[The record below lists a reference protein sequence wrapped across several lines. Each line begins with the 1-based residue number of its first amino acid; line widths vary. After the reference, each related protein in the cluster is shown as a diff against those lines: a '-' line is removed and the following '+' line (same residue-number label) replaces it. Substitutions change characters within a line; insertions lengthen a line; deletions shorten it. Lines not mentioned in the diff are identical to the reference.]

1 LPFAREPAIT
11 IASQSTDAPSP
22 MNRHAT
28 AEPSP
33 FTPQERD
40 LIRRELCQH
49 FGQDPCVA
57 DGLLLRTWHSGP
69 QAGQP
74 KLPAAVQSM
83 LARGLVEIR
92 TGRGPRAVFTP
103 AGLVALRQLL
113 SDRRAMDPARFAHL
127 RRELGLDDGGSGA
140 EDSE

>member
-1 LPFAREPAIT
+1 
-11 IASQSTDAPSP
+11 

-28 AEPSP
+28 PEPSP

-49 FGQDPCVA
+49 FGQDPRVA

-103 AGLVALRQLL
+103 TGLVALRQLL
-113 SDRRAMDPARFAHL
+113 SDRRAMDPVRFAHL

>member
-1 LPFAREPAIT
+1 
-11 IASQSTDAPSP
+11 

-28 AEPSP
+28 PEPSP

-49 FGQDPCVA
+49 FGQDPRVA
-57 DGLLLRTWHSGP
+57 DGLLLRTWRSGP

-83 LARGLVEIR
+83 LERGLVEIR
-92 TGRGPRAVFTP
+92 TGRGPRAAFTP

-113 SDRRAMDPARFAHL
+113 SDRRAMDPVRFAHL
-127 RRELGLDDGGSGA
+127 RRELGLDDGGSGV

>member
-1 LPFAREPAIT
+1 MSRRVTP
-11 IASQSTDAPSP
+11 
-22 MNRHAT
+22 
-28 AEPSP
+28 EPSP

-49 FGQDPCVA
+49 FGQDPRAA
-57 DGLLLRTWHSGP
+57 DGILLRTWRSGP

-74 KLPAAVQSM
+74 KLPPAVQSM
-83 LARGLVEIR
+83 LERGLVEIR

-103 AGLVALRQLL
+103 TGLAALRRLL

-127 RRELGLDDGGSGA
+127 RRELGLDGQ
-140 EDSE
+140 EDSADASG

>member
-1 LPFAREPAIT
+1 
-11 IASQSTDAPSP
+11 

-28 AEPSP
+28 PEPSL

-92 TGRGPRAVFTP
+92 TERGQPRAFFT
-103 AGLVALRQLL
+103 AARMGALRRLL
-113 SDRRAMDPARFAHL
+113 QDRRAMDPVRFAHL
-127 RRELGLDDGGSGA
+127 RRELGLDTPGDEDGNDTPARDGA
-140 EDSE
+140 

>member
-1 LPFAREPAIT
+1 MSRCT
-11 IASQSTDAPSP
+11 AP
-22 MNRHAT
+22 
-28 AEPSP
+28 EPSP

-49 FGQDPCVA
+49 FGQDPRAA
-57 DGLLLRTWHSGP
+57 DGLLLRTWRSGP

-74 KLPAAVQSM
+74 KLPSAVQSM

-103 AGLVALRQLL
+103 AGLVALHRLL
-113 SDRRAMDPARFAHL
+113 SDRRAMDPIRFAHL
-127 RRELGLDDGGSGA
+127 RRELGVDRGEDGGDERG
-140 EDSE
+140 

>member
-1 LPFAREPAIT
+1 
-11 IASQSTDAPSP
+11 
-22 MNRHAT
+22 MNHRT

-49 FGQDPCVA
+49 FGQDPRVA

-74 KLPAAVQSM
+74 KLPSAVQSM

-103 AGLVALRQLL
+103 VRVNVVAARVSQRGLL
-113 SDRRAMDPARFAHL
+113 SWSWTVPSA
-127 RRELGLDDGGSGA
+127 DGG
-140 EDSE
+140 